1 MSNEI
6 SYGGYLFPHPHPF
19 LALSHSPV
27 IVKGVV
33 DHSILQ
39 ASLVGEFT
47 GCNFTNLKIQKD
59 NLIKALSTG
68 FQTLN
73 VGEKEYN
80 YAQPIS
86 VDFSSSNIR
95 NRLPYSIEFT
105 IQNDTDFS
113 EFYGIKSPVDTW
125 SFSETEDRTV
135 SATHTVSAYGVKISG
150 DSLDNARNF
159 VNSRLN
165 GFDNN
170 NSITLSGSSPILL
183 TKNEEINR
191 VSNFYSITETWKYS
205 ISQNGYDKE
214 DSIVRADCSIDY
226 SADGSLN
233 VTVKGK
239 IEGGISGSAD
249 SGSFTK
255 IQAQDF
261 AKNVLSQSKSSFE
274 DDLYGSIF
282 QEPKSFSYN
291 LNTGSNNIDFTYN
304 FGDPT
309 DTRLDEVLHDYTTSI
324 KATKDSALIS
334 ASVNGNIYYNKTN
347 NPNTGGSPEVE
358 YRFTKVNEYF
368 NKINPFALA
377 LEGYSFFN
385 QASSDYT
392 KNNLSNSV
400 ISYNVSK
407 NPFDSKITY
416 NYEYNNNVD
425 FLNGN
430 LLNTTISINTD
441 QEFVKYG
448 VNQTIDNS
456 FAVQN
461 LYTSNK
467 QVAVTVNGQKPL
479 NKTYEQSLAAISGYI
494 EQFSKPNGFVIG
506 DTVSSGDNKISITKT
521 FFFK

>member
-6 SYGGYLFPHPHPF
+6 SYGGYLFPHPYPF

-33 DHSILQ
+33 DHSILK

-80 YAQPIS
+80 YAQPVSI
-86 VDFSSSNIR
+86 DFSSSNIK

-113 EFYGIKSPVDTW
+113 EFYGIKNPVDTW

-135 SATHTVSAYGVKISG
+135 SSTHTVSAYGVKISG
-150 DSLDNARNF
+150 ESLDNARNF
-159 VNSRLN
+159 VNSRLT
-165 GFDNN
+165 GFNN
-170 NSITLSGSSPILL
+170 NISITLPGSSPILL
-183 TKNEEINR
+183 SKNEEINR
-191 VSNFYSITETWKYS
+191 VSNFYSITENWKYS
-205 ISQNGYDKE
+205 TSQNGYDEE

-255 IQAQDF
+255 TQAQDF

-309 DTRLDEVLHDYTTSI
+309 DTRLDEVLHDYKTSI
-324 KATKDSALIS
+324 KASKDSALIS

-347 NPNTGGSPEVE
+347 SPNTGGSPEVE

-400 ISYNVSK
+400 ISYDVSK
-407 NPFDSKITY
+407 NPFDSNITY

-430 LLNTTISINTD
+430 LLNATISINTD

-467 QVAVTVNGQKPL
+467 QVTVTVNGIKPL

-494 EQFSKPNGFVIG
+494 QQFSKPNGFVIG
-506 DTVSSGDNKISITKT
+506 DTLSSGDNKISITKT